1 MYTIYIKHIK
11 RFSFIFIMSKGLQ
24 EEQQKNIEIE
34 ISLKEPV
41 LHSAQEYYKKY
52 KETKKKLEGL
62 KIAIAQT
69 ERKLQN
75 LSAKKIVAKEVFEK
89 KKLCWFEKFHWCF
102 SKNNL
107 LILAGKDS
115 QSNEDLV
122 KQHLEKNDL
131 LFHST
136 IQGSS
141 HVILKGGNKA
151 DKEDLEDAA
160 LFASVYSKGWSM
172 GYSSVDVYFVYPEQ
186 VSKTPQ
192 TGEYLE
198 KGSFVIRGEK
208 NFFKKVQMVL
218 SLGVADL
225 KKFYKDG
232 DGKRVFVGRESSLQK
247 HKLQIVATVIPG
259 KEKKGDI
266 AKQICNKMQAL
277 EKTITLDE
285 VLQALPPGTMEI
297 KREKKR

>member
-1 MYTIYIKHIK
+1 
-11 RFSFIFIMSKGLQ
+11 MSESISNSSLEKNKQ
-24 EEQQKNIEIE
+24 EIEIE
-34 ISLKEPV
+34 ISLKEPI

-62 KIAIAQT
+62 RIAISQT
-69 ERKLQN
+69 EKKLQN
-75 LSAKKIVAKEVFEK
+75 ISAKKIVAKEVFEK
-89 KKLCWFEKFHWCF
+89 KKLCWFEKFHWGF
-102 SKNNL
+102 SRNNL
-107 LILAGKDS
+107 LILAGRDS

-136 IQGSS
+136 IQGSA
-141 HVILKGGNKA
+141 HVILKDGNKA
-151 DKEDLEDAA
+151 DKDDLEDAA
-160 LFASVYSKGWSM
+160 LFASVYSKGWSI
-172 GYSSVDVYFVYPEQ
+172 GYSSVDVYFVYPDQ

-208 NFFKKVQMVL
+208 NFFKKVQLVL
-218 SLGVADL
+218 SLGIVDL

-232 DGKRVFVGRESSLQK
+232 DGKRIFVGRESTLQK
-247 HKLQIVATVIPG
+247 HKIQIVASVIPG
-259 KEKKGDI
+259 KEKKGNI
-266 AKQICNKMQAL
+266 AKNIYNKIQAL
-277 EKTITLDE
+277 NKTITLDE

-297 KREKKR
+297 KREKKK

>member
-1 MYTIYIKHIK
+1 
-11 RFSFIFIMSKGLQ
+11 MSESLPNSSLEKNKQ
-24 EEQQKNIEIE
+24 EMEIE

-52 KETKKKLEGL
+52 KETKKKLGGL
-62 KIAIAQT
+62 RIAIAQT
-69 ERKLQN
+69 EKKLQN

-89 KKLCWFEKFHWCF
+89 KKLCWFEKFHWGF

-107 LILAGKDS
+107 LILAGRDS

-122 KQHLEKNDL
+122 KQHLEKKDL

-136 IQGSS
+136 IQGSA
-141 HVILKGGNKA
+141 HVILKDGNEA

-172 GYSSVDVYFVYPEQ
+172 GYSSVDVYFVYPDQ

-218 SLGVADL
+218 SLGICDL
-225 KKFYKDG
+225 KKFYKEG
-232 DGKRVFVGRESSLQK
+232 EGKRIFVGRESTLTK
-247 HKLQIVATVIPG
+247 KGIGICATVIPG
-259 KEKKGDI
+259 KEKKGDV
-266 AKQICNKMQAL
+266 AKSIYNKIQAL

-297 KREKKR
+297 KREKKK

>member
-1 MYTIYIKHIK
+1 MPEELQ
-11 RFSFIFIMSKGLQ
+11 SK
-24 EEQQKNIEIE
+24 IDIE
-34 ISLKEPV
+34 ISLKEPI

-52 KETKKKLEGL
+52 KEIKKKLEGL
-62 KIAIAQT
+62 KIATATT
-69 ERKLQN
+69 ERKLLT
-75 LSAKKIVAKEVFEK
+75 LSTKKIVAKEVLAK
-89 KKLCWFEKFHWCF
+89 KKLCWFEKYHWGF

-107 LILAGKDS
+107 LILAGRDS

-136 IQGSS
+136 IQGSA
-141 HVILKGGNKA
+141 HVVLKEGKGA

-160 LFASVYSKGWSM
+160 LFAAVYSKGWSM
-172 GYSSVDVYFVYPEQ
+172 GYSSVDVYFVYPDQ

-192 TGEYLE
+192 TGEYVD
-198 KGSFVIRGEK
+198 KGAFVIRGEK

-218 SLGVADL
+218 SLGIVNI
-225 KKFYKDG
+225 KSFYKDG
-232 DGKRVFVGRESSLQK
+232 EGKRIFCGRENTLKS
-247 HKLQIVATVIPG
+247 HKIQIVASVIPG
-259 KEKKGDI
+259 KEKKGDV
-266 AKQICNKMQAL
+266 AKNIYNKMFAL

-297 KREKKR
+297 KKENKRR

>member
-1 MYTIYIKHIK
+1 
-11 RFSFIFIMSKGLQ
+11 MSEGLQ

-69 ERKLQN
+69 EKKLTN
-75 LSAKKIVAKEVFEK
+75 LSSKKLIAKEVMEK
-89 KKLCWFEKFHWCF
+89 KKLCWFEKFHWGF

-136 IQGSS
+136 IQGSA
-141 HVILKGGNKA
+141 HVVLKDGKGA

-160 LFASVYSKGWSM
+160 LFASVYSKGWSI
-172 GYSSVDVYFVYPEQ
+172 GYSSVDVYFVYPDQ

-208 NFFKKVQMVL
+208 NFFKKVQMIL
-218 SLGVADL
+218 SLGVVNI
-225 KKFYKDG
+225 KTFYKDG
-232 DGKRVFVGRESSLQK
+232 EGKRIFVGRESTLQK
-247 HKLQIVATVIPG
+247 HKIQIIASVIPG
-259 KEKKGDI
+259 KEKKGDV
-266 AKQICNKMQAL
+266 AKSIYNKIQTL

-297 KREKKR
+297 KREKKK